1 MDRLGEAFRMALLA
15 MNAHRMRTFLTM
27 LGIIIGIASVV
38 SVVALGNGSQKQILE
53 NISSLGTNTITIYQ
67 GRGFGDNSRSS
78 QVRTL
83 IPADADALADQPY
96 VQGFLRQSI
105 TVSLAVLRI
114 LRLRLL

>member
-1 MDRLGEAFRMALLA
+1 MAILA

-53 NISSLGTNTITIYQ
+53 NISSLGTNTITVYQ

-78 QVRTL
+78 QVKTL
-83 IPADADALADQPY
+83 VPADATALAEHLMLMAL
-96 VQGFLRQSI
+96 VLQSI
-105 TVSLAVLRI
+105 HLLQHVLKTQKR
-114 LRLRLL
+114 RPQ